1 MPIGSQIEPLPTII
15 GLDHAVVSIHDLD
28 RAARAW
34 AGFGFTLAPK
44 GVHSTH
50 VGTANYTIMLADD
63 YLELLGVIT
72 PTDNNISTRDYLAN
86 REGLDRAAFTTTDAG
101 QGVAA
106 LKARGIDGTGPLEF
120 SRPVRLPDG
129 RETEARFRT
138 FAWPRTER
146 PGNVRLFACEH
157 RTRDAIWL
165 PALTRHANTA
175 RRIDHIEVVS
185 ANPEAASAYMHQLT
199 GLPVHLEP
207 DGALRVETSPRGM
220 PRRGAYVFL
229 DASTLAKRYPGLP
242 LGTLPVEGAMSI
254 AIKVADIAAARLA
267 LGGQMVD
274 LGHGRIAVPPAAANG
289 VILEFSQE

>member
-15 GLDHAVVSIHDLD
+15 GLDHAVVSVHDLD

-106 LKARGIDGTGPLEF
+106 LKARGIDGTVGIQPPRKVAR
-120 SRPVRLPDG
+120 RPRDRSAVPHLRLAPHRAAGQCPAVRL
-129 RETEARFRT
+129 RAQN
-138 FAWPRTER
+138 PR
-146 PGNVRLFACEH
+146 
-157 RTRDAIWL
+157 RDL
-165 PALTRHANTA
+165 
-175 RRIDHIEVVS
+175 V
-185 ANPEAASAYMHQLT
+185 ANPNA
-199 GLPVHLEP
+199 
-207 DGALRVETSPRGM
+207 PRQH
-220 PRRGAYVFL
+220 R
-229 DASTLAKRYPGLP
+229 
-242 LGTLPVEGAMSI
+242 
-254 AIKVADIAAARLA
+254 
-267 LGGQMVD
+267 
-274 LGHGRIAVPPAAANG
+274 PAH
-289 VILEFSQE
+289 